1 MPARKPAGL
10 ASPADGRSLLAVRD
24 EGVTRRRALGLGAAA
39 GLGAVLARPW
49 PALAGGAEPR
59 GFGLHVTPA
68 DFPGGGRTSRVLAP
82 SRRFDLV
89 GLRGGRGDVEIR
101 VRRRGGRWSGW
112 VPLAVHGDHAPDMRT
127 SHPPP
132 RASDPVW
139 TGGSDELQLR
149 ARGTVRGTLRVHLVA
164 VPASARRR
172 VRRRAVARAAQ
183 LGPPSPP
190 VIPRSAWGGDRVA
203 PRRAAS
209 YGDVQ
214 VAFVH
219 HTVTTNAYGPEDSAA
234 IVLGI
239 AKYHRDTNGWDDI
252 GYNFLVDRHGQIF
265 EGRAGGI
272 DQPVIGAQAQGYNS
286 GSTGVAV
293 LGTFTQG
300 GIPEAALEAVAR
312 VVGWKLSVHGVPVE
326 GQVGLV
332 SGGGD
337 LNRYPAGRL
346 VAFERISG
354 HRDGDATSCPGAG
367 LYAQLPEIR
376 RRARRHAFT
385 LLPGTFAQAS
395 LAAAA
400 RKVRYGSQA
409 VFSGVVHRAD
419 GVLAAGEQVLVQ
431 KRGRTR
437 WVTLARA
444 TTDAQGAWSTS
455 VAWWATGDVRVQAAG
470 ATSATTRVLCLPM
483 IDARAVTSRRV
494 SEGAAVRLRGAVRPS
509 VPVTLLVERKGRD
522 GRWRRVT
529 AVRAVVKG
537 RRWQA
542 LVRPG
547 KPGLY
552 RVTAKAGT
560 PAANGAALA
569 IHVRVLRGRA
579 RAASGRPRSGGAG
592 AAA

>member
-10 ASPADGRSLLAVRD
+10 ASPAHGRSLLTVRD
-24 EGVTRRRALGLGAAA
+24 EGVTRRRALGLGALA

-49 PALAGGAEPR
+49 PALAGGAAPR
-59 GFGLHVTPA
+59 GFGLRATPA
-68 DFPGGGRTSRVLAP
+68 DFPDGRTSRVLRP

-101 VRRRGGRWSGW
+101 VRRRSGRWSGW
-112 VPLAVHGDHAPDMRT
+112 VPLAVHGDHAPDT
-127 SHPPP
+127 GTGE

-149 ARGTVRGTLRVHLVA
+149 AGAPVRRELRVHLVA

-172 VRRRAVARAAQ
+172 VRRRPVARAAQ
-183 LGPPSPP
+183 LGPEAPP
-190 VIPRSAWGGDRVA
+190 VIPRSAWGGDRIR

-219 HTVTTNAYGPEDSAA
+219 HTVTTNAYGPGDSAA

-252 GYNFLVDRHGQIF
+252 GYNFLVDRFGQVF

-300 GIPEAALEAVAR
+300 GIPAAALEAVAR

-326 GQVGLV
+326 GKVGLV

-346 VAFERISG
+346 VTFERISG

-376 RRARRHAFT
+376 RRARRHAFA

-400 RKVRYGSQA
+400 RRVRYGSQA
-409 VFSGVVHRAD
+409 IFSGVVHRAD

-444 TTDAQGAWSTS
+444 TTDAQGAWSAS
-455 VAWWATGDVRVQAAG
+455 VAWWATGDVRVEAAG
-470 ATSATTRVLCLPM
+470 TTSPTTRVLCLPV

-522 GRWRRVT
+522 GRWRRAT

-542 LVRPG
+542 VVRPG

-560 PAANGAALA
+560 PAAHGSAPA

-579 RAASGRPRSGGAG
+579 RAARRRGSRSGGAG
-592 AAA
+592 ARG